1 MEKKQPMTVS
11 ASVRAKGG
19 RRRVE
24 GEQSVNDLGLRAASR
39 SRLVWEG

>member
-1 MEKKQPMTVS
+1 MEKKQSMTVS

-24 GEQSVNDLGLRAASR
+24 YDLGLRAASR
-39 SRLVWEG
+39 SRLGWEG

>member
-1 MEKKQPMTVS
+1 MIEYGRREVMEKKQSTTVS

-24 GEQSVNDLGLRAASR
+24 SKRMR
-39 SRLVWEG
+39 RR